1 MSVSEDELLGKFID
15 RYMKKAIDNLIFKLE
30 SKYNVE
36 LSESSTLE
44 VVLLSSDFI
53 NRISQVIKS
62 EQLREP
68 KHLRMNRMTNL
79 EIIDIKNTNKY

>member
-15 RYMKKAIDNLIFKLE
+15 RYMKKAIDNLIFKLK

-68 KHLRMNRMTNL
+68 EAFENEPNDQSGNYRYK
-79 EIIDIKNTNKY
+79 KY

>member
-36 LSESSTLE
+36 LSESSTL
-44 VVLLSSDFI
+44 
-53 NRISQVIKS
+53 K
-62 EQLREP
+62 
-68 KHLRMNRMTNL
+68 
-79 EIIDIKNTNKY
+79 

>member
-1 MSVSEDELLGKFID
+1 MLVSEDELLGKFID

-53 NRISQVIKS
+53 NRISQVIES

-68 KHLRMNRMTNL
+68 EAFENEPNDQSGNYRYK
-79 EIIDIKNTNKY
+79 KY

>member
-30 SKYNVE
+30 SQYNVE

-68 KHLRMNRMTNL
+68 EAFENEPNDQSGNYRYK
-79 EIIDIKNTNKY
+79 KY

>member
-15 RYMKKAIDNLIFKLE
+15 RYMKKVIDNLIFKLE

-53 NRISQVIKS
+53 NRISQVIES

-68 KHLRMNRMTNL
+68 EVFENEPNDQSGNYRYK
-79 EIIDIKNTNKY
+79 KY

>member
-1 MSVSEDELLGKFID
+1 MSYWVNLSIATW
-15 RYMKKAIDNLIFKLE
+15 KKW

-53 NRISQVIKS
+53 NRISQVIES

-68 KHLRMNRMTNL
+68 EAFENEPNDQSGNYRY
-79 EIIDIKNTNKY
+79 KNTNKY

>member
-1 MSVSEDELLGKFID
+1 MSVSEDELLSKFID
-15 RYMKKAIDNLIFKLE
+15 RYMKKVIDNLIFKLE

-53 NRISQVIKS
+53 NRISQVIES

-68 KHLRMNRMTNL
+68 EVFENEPNDQSGNYRYK
-79 EIIDIKNTNKY
+79 KY

>member
-30 SKYNVE
+30 SEYNVE

-68 KHLRMNRMTNL
+68 EAFENEPNDQSGNYRYK
-79 EIIDIKNTNKY
+79 KY

>member
-15 RYMKKAIDNLIFKLE
+15 RYMKKVIDNLIFKLE

-68 KHLRMNRMTNL
+68 EAFENEPNDQSGNYRYK
-79 EIIDIKNTNKY
+79 KY

>member
-15 RYMKKAIDNLIFKLE
+15 RYMKKAIDNLIFKLK

-53 NRISQVIKS
+53 NRISQVIES

-68 KHLRMNRMTNL
+68 EVFENEPNDQSGNYRYK
-79 EIIDIKNTNKY
+79 KY